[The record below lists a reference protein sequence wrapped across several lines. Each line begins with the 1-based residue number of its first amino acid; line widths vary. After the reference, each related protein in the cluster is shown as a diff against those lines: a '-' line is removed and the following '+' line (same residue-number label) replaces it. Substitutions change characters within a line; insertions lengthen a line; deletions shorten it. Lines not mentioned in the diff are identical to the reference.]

1 MKRIKGIIGWIGIIM
16 GIIGFSVPVSAQY
29 YEIVNQLP
37 SLISPALSGSGSYKG
52 SIEAGWSKTLGSRDA
67 DFLEFSTSQ
76 GYQYNSW
83 FYMGVGI
90 GVDVLFAH
98 QNDGWGQGWYPGMG
112 SGFDYNHSSTKTAA
126 MVPVFTDFRVN
137 LGARNKA
144 SFFIDLKVGCSFLM
158 GKDYIEIGDGY
169 LTNQEYLYLRPSL
182 GVRIPTNSKN
192 AKQAIDVGV
201 TYKLL
206 TSNYWNYWSRSI
218 TLNSLGV
225 SVAYEW

>member
-1 MKRIKGIIGWIGIIM
+1 MKKIKGIVAGIGVLLGIG
-16 GIIGFSVPVSAQY
+16 GFAAPASAQI

-52 SIEAGWSKTLGSRDA
+52 SIDAGWSKTLGNKDA

-83 FYMGVGI
+83 FYMGVGL

-98 QNDGWGQGWYPGMG
+98 QNDGWGSGWNPSMD
-112 SGFDYNHSSTKTAA
+112 FDYNHSSTKTAA
-126 MVPVFTDFRVN
+126 MVPIFTDFRATLGDRSKVN
-137 LGARNKA
+137 
-144 SFFIDLKVGCSFLM
+144 FFVDLRVGCSFLM
-158 GKDYIEIGDGY
+158 SKDYIEIGDGY
-169 LTNQEYLYLRPSL
+169 LTNQQYFYLRPSIGL
-182 GVRIPTNSKN
+182 RIPTNSKN
-192 AKQAIDVGV
+192 PKQAFDVGV

-225 SVAYEW
+225 AIGYEW